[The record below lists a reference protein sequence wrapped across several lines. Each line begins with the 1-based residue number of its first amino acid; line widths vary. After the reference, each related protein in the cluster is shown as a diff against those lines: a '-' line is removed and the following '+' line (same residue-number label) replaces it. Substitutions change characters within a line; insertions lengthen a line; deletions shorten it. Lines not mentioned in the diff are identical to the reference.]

1 MNVRLNLLKVRK
13 YVDLMFKSNI
23 KNMKILYP
31 AIEFLSQH
39 GCEKASLI
47 LGEYYRSSV
56 LLDMEGC
63 EYSKRRYLIGSEKYR
78 SPNIKKAE
86 FYLTKSRQQGHVIAS
101 YYLMDI
107 YIEKCQYEKAYRCGL
122 FVLPHLTKEMRGC
135 CYHALGYMFYN
146 FNKGKD
152 AKKTAIDYWRKA
164 VRCGNGTAAYEMG
177 VVYMYGENV
186 RRDLK
191 LARKY
196 FEKCISFNN
205 YSVAKA
211 KQRLRKLG
219 V

>member
-107 YIEKCQYEKAYRCGL
+107 YNLWIPVVIPTIAIMLAFALSY
-122 FVLPHLTKEMRGC
+122 LTKYIMKSRD
-135 CYHALGYMFYN
+135 F
-146 FNKGKD
+146 
-152 AKKTAIDYWRKA
+152 DYQ
-164 VRCGNGTAAYEMG
+164 Y
-177 VVYMYGENV
+177 
-186 RRDLK
+186 K
-191 LARKY
+191 LATIDGLTELYNHRY
-196 FEKCISFNN
+196 FQEQMIAQIDTAKEAQPT
-205 YSVAKA
+205 SV
-211 KQRLRKLG
+211 
-219 V
+219 